1 MARQKR
7 GLRERVEY
15 AALMALKGVLA
26 RLPLQRAVRLGAASG
41 RLAMAADRI
50 NRPVATRNLEI
61 AFPEKDPR
69 SRQTIL
75 LAMYRNFGRMAAEW
89 VHFGDLTRGNIA
101 QFVTY
106 ENREYWEEALRISG
120 GRGVLAFTG
129 HFGNFE
135 LLNAAHS
142 LYGNPIAFVYRPLR
156 NPYVD
161 AEVAAARTRF
171 GGRIISRQGAGREIL
186 RTLHDNWMVCIPID
200 LDVRKGVF
208 VDYFSK
214 PASATD
220 AIARVAMA
228 SGAPVLPAFLVR
240 DGASTRHRISLY
252 PPIRVERRSDRY
264 ESVRQHT
271 QRFTTIFEEM
281 VRRHPDHWNWIHRRW
296 KTRPPGEERFY

>member
-1 MARQKR
+1 MARQNR
-7 GLRERVEY
+7 GVRERLEY
-15 AALMALKGVLA
+15 AALIAVKGALA
-26 RLPLQRAVRLGAASG
+26 HIPLKRAVRLGAASG
-41 RLAMAADRI
+41 RLAMAVDQV
-50 NRPVATRNLEI
+50 NRPIATRNLEI
-61 AFPEKDPR
+61 AFPEKDLK
-69 SRQTIL
+69 SRQAIL

-89 VHFGDLTRGNIA
+89 VHFGDLSRGNIA

-106 ENREYWEEALRISG
+106 ENKQHWDEAVRMSG

-156 NPYVD
+156 NPYLD

-171 GGRIISRQGAGREIL
+171 GGRIIHRQGAGREIL

-200 LDVRKGVF
+200 LDVRQGVF

-220 AIARVAMA
+220 AVARIAIA
-228 SGAPVLPAFLVR
+228 SGSPVLPAFLVR
-240 DGASTRHRISLY
+240 DGVSTHHRISLY
-252 PPIRVERRSDRY
+252 PPIRVDRGSDRV
-264 ESVRQHT
+264 ESAHQYT

-281 VRRHPDHWNWIHRRW
+281 VRRYPDHWNWIHRRW
-296 KTRPPGEERFY
+296 KTRPPGEKRFY